1 MRSAEAAA
9 ADIFAQ
15 AMNTPSTEPLA
26 KGRSE
31 PEPKDE
37 ISFSGWEV
45 FTFGPDL
52 GKRGLRGSLTTG

>member
-37 ISFSGWEV
+37 ISFFRLEWSLR
-45 FTFGPDL
+45 L
-52 GKRGLRGSLTTG
+52 GLTWGNAACAGA